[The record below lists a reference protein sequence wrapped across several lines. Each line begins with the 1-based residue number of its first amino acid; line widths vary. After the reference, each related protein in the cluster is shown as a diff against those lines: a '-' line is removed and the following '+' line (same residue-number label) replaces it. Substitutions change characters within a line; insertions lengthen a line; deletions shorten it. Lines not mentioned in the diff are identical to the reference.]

1 MLKLM
6 TMMSPLPPPQK
17 QGGKYSELNV
27 NKTSP
32 STTTS
37 HMPKLMTMMRRGQTA
52 TSRMREVN
60 AVWRGRAMANR
71 MRVDET
77 PPDWGEDDDSP
88 AHDHASAEPEEERRP
103 SHNLGTRRPRT
114 PSRSPQR
121 PNPNMG
127 GGERPR
133 TPSRSPQRPN
143 PNMGGERPRT
153 PSRSPRRAVL
163 RPGPM
168 WRDIRRVQDHMRT
181 SHDNQAARERRTVF
195 AAGGSQKKGECFAHV
210 SLYRCSS
217 VGLNGL
223 HNIAH
228 PEAQIQSQCRG
239 TCTMHTSVTMG
250 DPRLGEPL

>member
-77 PPDWGEDDDSP
+77 PPDWGKDDDSP

-127 GGERPR
+127 GGKATDTKPQPTEAKPQHGRGKATDTQQKP
-133 TPSRSPQRPN
+133 TPSSTTT
-143 PNMGGERPRT
+143 GTYVERYT
-153 PSRSPRRAVL
+153 PS
-163 RPGPM
+163 PGP
-168 WRDIRRVQDHMRT
+168 HE
-181 SHDNQAARERRTVF
+181 NQ
-195 AAGGSQKKGECFAHV
+195 S
-210 SLYRCSS
+210 
-217 VGLNGL
+217 
-223 HNIAH
+223 
-228 PEAQIQSQCRG
+228 
-239 TCTMHTSVTMG
+239 
-250 DPRLGEPL
+250 